1 MPFGF
6 LFGISDLTLCSSD
19 WFCFV
24 LFCFVL
30 FCFVLFC
37 FVLFCFV
44 TDLGSACKT
53 TVGREKVRFDGSK
66 G

>member
-1 MPFGF
+1 MPFVF
-6 LFGISDLTLCSSD
+6 LFGIDDLTLCSSD
-19 WFCFV
+19 

-30 FCFVLFC
+30 FCFI
-37 FVLFCFV
+37 LFCFV